1 MQEQVSHKILI
12 LIRMAGEVT
21 AKLILLEMKCLSINP
36 IYKKRRPLLFFW
48 LFVSIFSCQVVAQ
61 NVSFCSF
68 RQLSH
73 GGKTAVME
81 ELKLRPPLLK
91 TEYWNL
97 PVVDTFLSF
106 KTWILNDSFRIEHK
120 APSYGLRLFRD
131 SIADTLIINNQKYDL
146 ERIVKKPIVPIIS
159 KVVAFRT
166 GSNNFLCFK
175 VLNAGG
181 GRILTCNLL
190 IFNITDIT
198 HVVCLNEL
206 ADVPGETWMVKENL
220 ITDLDNDGVLE
231 VNLVD
236 SLEVRPY
243 LIYPSVLLKSD
254 KHLVLRQVEDMKYCV
269 DLQQS
274 RWYFDIGKHL
284 QECGICDFDFDE
296 ESPAMSY

>member
-1 MQEQVSHKILI
+1 
-12 LIRMAGEVT
+12 
-21 AKLILLEMKCLSINP
+21 MKYLSINP
-36 IYKKRRPLLFFW
+36 IYKKREPLLFLW
-48 LFVSIFSCQVVAQ
+48 LFFSIFSCQVVAQ
-61 NVSFCSF
+61 NLPFCSF

-73 GGKTAVME
+73 GKKTAVVE
-81 ELKLRPPLLK
+81 ELKLYPALLK
-91 TEYWNL
+91 TEYLNL
-97 PVVDTFLSF
+97 PIVDTFLSF

-120 APSYGLRLFRD
+120 VPSYGLRLFRD

-146 ERIVKKPIVPIIS
+146 ERIVRKPIVAIIS
-159 KVVAFRT
+159 KVVAFKL

-175 VLNAGG
+175 VLNAGD

-243 LIYPSVLLKSD
+243 LIYPSLLLKSD

-284 QECGICDFDFDE
+284 QECRICDFDFDE
-296 ESPAMSY
+296 ESQEMSY